1 MSLEELESRGGIK
14 FGGEKGHVL
23 SLCLL
28 RHDVVQYYDLY
39 IRQPHRG
46 CDGAV
51 RARGGYLALQIPWL
65 QYILMCNLLA
75 IVPESL

>member
-1 MSLEELESRGGIK
+1 MSPENLKAQGGIK
-14 FGGEKGHVL
+14 FGGERETCAVL

-46 CDGAV
+46 CDGV
-51 RARGGYLALQIPWL
+51 MRARGGYLALQIPWL
-65 QYILMCNLLA
+65 QYIY
-75 IVPESL
+75 